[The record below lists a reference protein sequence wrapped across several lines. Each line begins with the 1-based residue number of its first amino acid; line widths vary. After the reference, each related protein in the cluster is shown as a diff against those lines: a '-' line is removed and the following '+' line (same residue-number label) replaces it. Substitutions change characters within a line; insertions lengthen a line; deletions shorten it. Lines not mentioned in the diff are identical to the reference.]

1 MEISFFMIRGRKR
14 SQNKNIN
21 IILPTKSYKNEFFNN
36 GKPAICE
43 TEINDIFS
51 FFFIATGKKRFTK
64 RGLCIQRNLI

>member
-21 IILPTKSYKNEFFNN
+21 IILSSKSYKNEFFNN
-36 GKPAICE
+36 GKPAIWE

-51 FFFIATGKKRFTK
+51 RFIATGKKQFAK
-64 RGLCIQRNLI
+64 RGLCIQQNLI